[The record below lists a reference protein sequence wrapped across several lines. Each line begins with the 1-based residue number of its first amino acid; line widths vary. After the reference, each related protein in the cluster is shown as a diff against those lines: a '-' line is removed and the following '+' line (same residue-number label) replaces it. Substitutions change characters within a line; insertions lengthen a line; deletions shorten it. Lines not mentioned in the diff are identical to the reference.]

1 MRTRGLSQEGLKLIA
16 CVTMLLDHV
25 GAILVIALFYRN
37 PSAFLLGTYDALRLI
52 GRLSFP
58 IYCFLLAEGSAHT
71 RDPLR
76 YGLRLAVCALITEI
90 PYDYAFWGGVDWQFQ
105 NVMMTLLI
113 GFCGLEATKKCPN
126 PWLKLLVA
134 VPFVLLG
141 KLVRG
146 DYMGQGILLIFLFG
160 LTRDIPHKLIV
171 QFFGMWFIFSPNHAM
186 MLNWLDSFSVTLQ
199 EWAVLALIP
208 IHLYSGEKRT
218 NSKWLQWAFYLFY
231 PAHLLVLLFC
241 RNILMG

>member
-25 GAILVIALFYRN
+25 GAVLVIALFYRN
-37 PSAFLLGTYDALRLI
+37 PSAFLLGAYDALRFI

-71 RDPLR
+71 RNPFR

-90 PYDYAFWGGVDWQFQ
+90 PYDYAFWGGMDWQHQ
-105 NVMMTLLI
+105 NVMMTLLV
-113 GFCGLEATKKCPN
+113 GFCGLEAMKKCSN
-126 PWLKLLVA
+126 IWWKLLVA

-160 LTRDIPHKLIV
+160 LTREIPHKGSV
-171 QFFGMWFIFSPNHAM
+171 QFLGMWFIFSPNHAM
-186 MLNWLDSFSVTLQ
+186 MLNWLSRFSISLQ

-208 IHLYSGEKRT
+208 IHLYTGEKRT
-218 NSKWLQWAFYLFY
+218 ASRWVQWAFYLFY
-231 PAHLLVLLFC
+231 PVHLTVLWICSNCLQ
-241 RNILMG
+241 G